1 VEDVRHHALT
11 EVAAPKFYVPFSQF
25 PEPWAYG
32 LNLVVRTEGVEP
44 QVAAGSIRELIRGMA
59 TDSPL
64 VEISLLEESVDRMVE
79 GPRFNAL
86 LLAIFTVAA
95 LGLASLGVYGLVAF
109 GVAERRK
116 EIGLRLAL
124 GAEGRRVQVETLWRG
139 LRLTLLGILLG
150 LPLALAMGRV
160 MASMLFGVGAF
171 DPRTLGLVAVV
182 LTGVSAAACVLP
194 SYRAS
199 RVDPME
205 SLRME

>member
-1 VEDVRHHALT
+1 
-11 EVAAPKFYVPFSQF
+11 
-25 PEPWAYG
+25 
-32 LNLVVRTEGVEP
+32 
-44 QVAAGSIRELIRGMA
+44 
-59 TDSPL
+59 
-64 VEISLLEESVDRMVE
+64 VEISLLWDRVDRMVE

-124 GAEGRRVQVETLWRG
+124 GAEGGRVRRETLWRG
-139 LRLTLLGILLG
+139 LRLTLVGILLG

-160 MASMLFGVGAF
+160 MASMLFGVGAY
-171 DPRTLGLVAVV
+171 DPRTLGLVTVV